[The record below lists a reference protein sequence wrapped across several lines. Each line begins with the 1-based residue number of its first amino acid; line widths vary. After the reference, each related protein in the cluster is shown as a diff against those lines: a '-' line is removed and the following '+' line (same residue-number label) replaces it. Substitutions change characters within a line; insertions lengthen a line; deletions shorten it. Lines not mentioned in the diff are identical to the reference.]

1 MSLTAPSPILGLV
14 NEFLKTHSGT
24 FGSDFML
31 QMVSGVLI
39 YFMLYYLL
47 FTLSSAGKFLPMSS
61 HEYKKGFVQVYLFLD
76 LLGRWGVTFSI

>member
-1 MSLTAPSPILGLV
+1 
-14 NEFLKTHSGT
+14 
-24 FGSDFML
+24 ML

-47 FTLSSAGKFLPMSS
+47 FTVSSAGKFLPMSS
-61 HEYKKGFVQVYLFLD
+61 NEHKKGFVQVYLFLG